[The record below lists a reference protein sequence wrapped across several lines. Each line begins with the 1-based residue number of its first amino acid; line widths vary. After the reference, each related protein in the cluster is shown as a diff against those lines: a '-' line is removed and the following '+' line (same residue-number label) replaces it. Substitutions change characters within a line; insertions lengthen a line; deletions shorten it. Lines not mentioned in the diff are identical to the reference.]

1 VTSPLRNYAE
11 AAEYV
16 RLSATELR
24 RRVSAG
30 QVTTVRYGRRVMFT
44 QADLDAFIDAQ
55 RVTAGPSPSHAAAP
69 SRARHLRSVTAG
81 GPNLDAVRR
90 AR

>member
-1 VTSPLRNYAE
+1 MSHSPLRNYAE
-11 AAEYV
+11 AAEYL

-30 QVTTVRYGRRVMFT
+30 QVTTVRFGRRVMFT

-55 RVTAGPSPSHAAAP
+55 RVTAGFAPASPRP
-69 SRARHLRSVTAG
+69 ARHLRAVAG
-81 GPNLDAVRR
+81 GAAPNLDAIRKSR
-90 AR
+90 